1 MIEADAKPTRRISA
15 PSISPG
21 DVPPEP
27 GIDFAHLARMT
38 MGDKRLEAEVLALF
52 DRQAGL
58 LFARM
63 QGAPPAAVA
72 AFAHTIKGSARGV
85 GAWQVAEAAEAIE
98 LAAKA
103 PQPADLTDALRRLS
117 VAIDAVRAVIVELPS
132 AS

>member
-1 MIEADAKPTRRISA
+1 MIEADAKPGRRISA

-21 DVPPEP
+21 DPPPEA

-52 DRQAGL
+52 DRQADL
-58 LFARM
+58 LLARM
-63 QGAPPAAVA
+63 RGAPPAAVA

-98 LAAKA
+98 RAAKA
-103 PQPADLTDALRRLS
+103 PEPADLADALGRLAAA
-117 VAIDAVRAVIVELPS
+117 VDAVRAVIMALRP